1 MSEAPDEVLAALDA
15 ANGTDL
21 ENVYVATVIASHKA
35 VYNLDIP
42 IELVEEEDNYSFAFW
57 TKFSFAYPN
66 RLQEYDWMENDE
78 ELVLGRF
85 TNLEIDED

>member
-15 ANGTDL
+15 AKGTDL
-21 ENVYVATVIASHKA
+21 ENVYVATVLPSHKA
-35 VYNLDIP
+35 IYKLDIP

-78 ELVLGRF
+78 ELVLGRL